1 MTEKK
6 ILITGDSGFIGS
18 HLVLLFANKYPNYE
32 IHGLDNLTY
41 ASNRD
46 YLKSLAA
53 KSNYQFHK
61 MDICNREAII
71 NLFKSHKFTDVI
83 HLAAESHVD
92 NSIEDPVLFMQT
104 NILGTLNLLDAFRQ
118 YSSGR
123 FHHISTDEVYGD
135 LSLDEPMFDENTA
148 YNPSSP
154 YSASK
159 ASSDHLVRAYHRTYG
174 LNIVVT
180 NCSNNYG
187 PHQHFEKFIPTIIHC
202 LSNDK
207 HIPIYGNGK
216 NVRDWLYVEDH
227 VCALDLVFH
236 NGKNGETYNVGS
248 NNELSNI
255 NLVYKICD
263 IFLDKNLIKSP
274 HSLIQFVPDRL
285 GHDRRYAI
293 DYSKLST
300 DLNWSPRVDFNQGL
314 LITVDWYLNYLKG

>member
-18 HLVLLFANKYPNYE
+18 HLVLLFASKYPNYQ

-46 YLKSLAA
+46 YLKSLEK

-71 NLFKSHKFTDVI
+71 NLFRSHKFTDVI

-92 NSIEDPVLFMQT
+92 NSIEHPLLFMQT
-104 NILGTLNLLDAFRQ
+104 NILGTLNLLDAFRE

-187 PHQHFEKFIPTIIHC
+187 PHQNLEKFIPTIIQC
-202 LSNDK
+202 LWNDK

-236 NGKNGETYNVGS
+236 NGKNGETYNIGS

-263 IFLDKNLIKSP
+263 IFLDKFLSKNP
-274 HSLIQFVPDRL
+274 HNLIQFVPDRL

-293 DYSKLST
+293 DYSKIRT
-300 DLNWSPRVDFNQGL
+300 DLNWRPKFDFDKGL
-314 LITVDWYLNYLKG
+314 LITVDWYLNYLNG